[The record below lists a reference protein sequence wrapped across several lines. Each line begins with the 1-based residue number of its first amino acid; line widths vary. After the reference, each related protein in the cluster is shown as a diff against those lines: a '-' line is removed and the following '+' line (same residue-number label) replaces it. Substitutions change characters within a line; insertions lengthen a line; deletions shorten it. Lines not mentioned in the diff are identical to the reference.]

1 MDPIMRLCGVAVSV
15 CRWSSG
21 ASKRSR
27 AVAVPSQGGEDRVT
41 RSLAVARRPHLN
53 QGEATCA
60 AVAHTN
66 RSPAGSTH
74 AQTPSSS
81 TCSPSSLRPE
91 KSWWIET
98 WNLKLTNRAIAAA
111 LQRAAARAPRPA
123 MRSSPARSSSSP
135 SGRTR
140 CSSARS
146 CP

>member
-15 CRWSSG
+15 CTSRWSSG
-21 ASKRSR
+21 ASERSR

-41 RSLAVARRPHLN
+41 RSLAVARWPHLN

-81 TCSPSSLRPE
+81 TCP
-91 KSWWIET
+91 
-98 WNLKLTNRAIAAA
+98 
-111 LQRAAARAPRPA
+111 PRPFDLRKA
-123 MRSSPARSSSSP
+123 GESRL
-135 SGRTR
+135 GT
-140 CSSARS
+140 
-146 CP
+146 